1 MDVGTICTRQV
12 VSVGGDTRIET
23 AVELMRE
30 HHVGDVVV
38 VEPSNDGSRPI
49 GILTDRDI
57 VVELLAPHVELSK
70 VCVRDAMSTD
80 LLTAKE
86 TDTVSETVTRMRDR
100 GVRRAPV
107 VDEKGSLVGVLAVDD
122 MVLEIAGQLASL
134 AELLGEQS
142 YTERSRRP

>member
-1 MDVGTICTRQV
+1 MNVGAICTREV
-12 VSVGGDTRIET
+12 VTVGGDTGIEA

-30 HHVGDVVV
+30 RHVGDLVV
-38 VEPSNDGSRPI
+38 VEPTKEGSRPI

-57 VVELLAPHVELSK
+57 VVELLAPHVDLDK

-80 LLTAKE
+80 LLTATE
-86 TDTVSETVTRMRDR
+86 SDTVSETVARMRDR

-107 VDEKGSLVGVLAVDD
+107 VNRDGCLVGILAVDD

-134 AELLGEQS
+134 ADLLGEQPFA
-142 YTERSRRP
+142 ERSRRP